1 MPNGLWDSKKHS
13 VSAASEEV
21 VGFSADNHFKVERMT
36 GDLVSSQSGVKGEAN
51 VSKIYDNR
59 AKITMV
65 LLGDS
70 PSNGKFD
77 RLAKAGVAFPILWK
91 DKSDGGEIGFSAKC
105 YVQTPPPSERGKEY
119 KDKTWVF
126 LALDYNGAYTT

>member
-13 VSAASEEV
+13 VSVALNEV
-21 VGFSADNHFKVERMT
+21 VGFGTDNHFKVERMT
-36 GDLVSSQSGVKGEAN
+36 ADLISSQSGVKGEAN

-59 AKITMV
+59 AKITIV

-70 PSNGKFD
+70 PSNAKFD
-77 RLAKAGVAFPILWK
+77 LLAKAGIPFPILWK
-91 DKSDGGEIGFSAKC
+91 DKSDGGEIGFSEKC
-105 YVQTPPPSERGKEY
+105 YVMTPAVSERGKEY

-126 LALDYNGAYTT
+126 LALDYNGAYT